1 MGKKLG
7 RSLFGFKPGD
17 VISEIENINS
27 SYQGKIDIL
36 QGEIAR
42 AREELEKSEKK
53 IEQLQGQLNS
63 YMEKEKMVTEVMVA
77 AQQSAQKTEEQARER
92 ARAILEKSEAE
103 LKQKLQELEFLR
115 MKVARFK
122 EDFRDMLD
130 NYRVSLETIKEEPE
144 ETAFV
149 PTVITNEKLTE
160 TDKKKDAS
168 F

>member
-1 MGKKLG
+1 
-7 RSLFGFKPGD
+7 
-17 VISEIENINS
+17 
-27 SYQGKIDIL
+27 
-36 QGEIAR
+36 
-42 AREELEKSEKK
+42 
-53 IEQLQGQLNS
+53 
-63 YMEKEKMVTEVMVA
+63 
-77 AQQSAQKTEEQARER
+77 
-92 ARAILEKSEAE
+92 
-103 LKQKLQELEFLR
+103 